1 MLAVAERE
9 EQVGRP
15 FLRPRDEVLL
25 SIGHAA
31 YNLDLR
37 PVPSAGRCP
46 LTRTALVR
54 RQHLGRPPD
63 TPFMADSP
71 VSRQP
76 QGDVPHTASQ
86 AAPAARPIPLHTSH
100 ASSVREVVA
109 RNSGAQASDD
119 IDGGRLTSMKVRP
132 PTALERFERQTGVPV
147 LVLSLAMIP
156 LLAAPL
162 FLDLAASQEA
172 ALHALDW
179 FIWALFVVEYLVRL
193 VLAPQRWRFIRSHPI
208 DLLLVLI
215 PVFRPLRVL
224 RVFRALRVVVVL
236 LRVLGA
242 VRDVLTRHKLHYAL
256 AIGLVAV
263 FGGAGM
269 VFEAERGAE
278 DASILSFPDALWWAA
293 RTVTTVGYGDMTPT
307 TPIGRGVAVVLM
319 VLGIGLFGLLA
330 GTLASY
336 FVSKDETEASTTSV
350 DERLA
355 RIERALGI
363 EDD

>member
-1 MLAVAERE
+1 
-9 EQVGRP
+9 
-15 FLRPRDEVLL
+15 
-25 SIGHAA
+25 
-31 YNLDLR
+31 
-37 PVPSAGRCP
+37 
-46 LTRTALVR
+46 
-54 RQHLGRPPD
+54 
-63 TPFMADSP
+63 MADSP
-71 VSRQP
+71 TKRQP
-76 QGDVPHTASQ
+76 RGDALHTDSE
-86 AAPAARPIPLHTSH
+86 AAPTAPAIPLRTSRPL
-100 ASSVREVVA
+100 SVLEGVA
-109 RNSGAQASDD
+109 RNSG
-119 IDGGRLTSMKVRP
+119 THRP
-132 PTALERFERQTGVPV
+132 QDSEGEPLAPTNVAPTALERFERQTAVPV

-156 LLAAPL
+156 LLAAPR
-162 FLDLAASQEA
+162 FLDLTASQEA

-179 FIWALFVVEYLVRL
+179 FIWSLFVVEYVVRL
-193 VLAPQRWRFIRSHPI
+193 VLAPERWKFIRTHPI
-208 DLLLVLI
+208 DLLLVLV

-224 RVFRALRVVVVL
+224 RVFRALRVVIVL

-242 VRDVLTRHKLHYAL
+242 VRGVLTRHKLHYAL

-293 RTVTTVGYGDMTPT
+293 TTVTTVGYGDMTPT

-319 VLGIGLFGLLA
+319 LLGIGLFGLLA

-336 FVSKDETEASTTSV
+336 FVSKDETEAQPRSI

-363 EDD
+363 QD